1 MTDHLLATLGLYGGT
16 AVVCFISGLLPIIN
30 SELFLLGLSA
40 WLVESWEQLPAV
52 ALAAAIGQMGA
63 NCVIYYLGLG
73 LFELPRGRWQDKID
87 RARIRASRW
96 KGRPYA
102 ILAVASSVGL
112 PPLVLVALAGGALRI
127 SFRAFALIGLG
138 GRYVRFLV
146 CVVIPWL

>member
-1 MTDHLLATLGLYGGT
+1 MTDQLLATLGLYGGT
-16 AVVCFISGLLPIIN
+16 AVVCFISGLFPIIN

-40 WLVESWEQLPAV
+40 WLVESWAQLPFV

-63 NCVIYYLGLG
+63 NCIIYYVGLG
-73 LFELPRGRWQDKID
+73 LFELPTGRWKEKID
-87 RARIRASRW
+87 RARVRVERW
-96 KGRPYA
+96 KRTPYA

-112 PPLVLVALAGGALRI
+112 PPLVLVALAGGALEI